1 MSIVDLVGFDSR
13 FTTKIMQGN
22 TDKIPEDCSEEEFIA
37 HHNDYS
43 LFSLRNML
51 LEMTHE
57 SYIAFD
63 THLAQY
69 VYEKLTDEATK
80 ITLLGKIHLTVN
92 SFHETLNTL
101 EFCSKFMHTR
111 CSHQEKD
118 SILIANNFTRLEN
131 VLDPKS
137 STMPIKLNEELSVK
151 SESASETITYNQVD
165 EHSKLHNFPMCR
177 EVQISYLDNNCNS
190 FIGAQNLTNFYEQR
204 TIHIDSPHIKQIE
217 GASGKIEIPQLRIGN
232 PHEVYLLEN
241 SEIIEDSLDSSNIDS
256 SHQFSLISGESKK
269 SLKDNIQ

>member
-1 MSIVDLVGFDSR
+1 
-13 FTTKIMQGN
+13 MQGN
-22 TDKIPEDCSEEEFIA
+22 TDRIPEDCSEEEFIA

-51 LEMTHE
+51 LEMSHE

-69 VYEKLTDEATK
+69 VYEKLTDDTTK
-80 ITLLGKIHLTVN
+80 ITMLGKVNVTVD

-101 EFCSKFMHTR
+101 EFCSRFMHTR

-137 STMPIKLNEELSVK
+137 NTMPIKLNDELSVK
-151 SESASETITYNQVD
+151 SESASETVTYQQVD
-165 EHSKLHNFPMCR
+165 DISKLHNPRMYR
-177 EVQISYLDNNCNS
+177 EVQISYLDNNCSS
-190 FIGAQNLTNFYEQR
+190 FIGAQNVTNFYEQK
-204 TIHIDSPHIKQIE
+204 TIHIDSPHTKHIE
-217 GASGKIEIPQLRIGN
+217 GATGKIEIPHLRIGN

-241 SEIIEDSLDSSNIDS
+241 SEIIEDSIDSSNLNS
-256 SHQFSLISGESKK
+256 SHQFSLLSGESKK